1 MKYVIEELKDGSFYV
16 ASGFDR
22 ELHVNIAR
30 DAKLNFKRIH
40 SAGYYRMDEDGV
52 VETYG
57 SSIGLNLKPKI
68 EDALIIRE
76 AIRNGQ
82 II

>member
-1 MKYVIEELKDGSFYV
+1 MKYAIEELKDGSFYV

-30 DAKLNFKRIH
+30 NAELNFRQIY
-40 SAGYYRMDEDGV
+40 SAGYYRVEEDGFV
-52 VETYG
+52 DTYG
-57 SSIGLNLKPKI
+57 FSAGLNLKPKAG
-68 EDALIIRE
+68 DALIIRE

-82 II
+82 LL